1 MEMAVD
7 VNGEVLFSITDGLSM
22 TSGRVDGL
30 VVVDVAWGLTFEKHR
45 YSPRKDWCLIHIIGN

>member
-22 TSGRVDGL
+22 VSGPVGGL

-45 YSPRKDWCLIHIIGN
+45 YFPGRIGV

>member
-7 VNGEVLFSITDGLSM
+7 VNGEVLFFITDGLSM
-22 TSGRVDGL
+22 ASGRVGDL

-45 YSPRKDWCLIHIIGN
+45 YSPGRTGV

>member
-22 TSGRVDGL
+22 ARASGRVGGL
-30 VVVDVAWGLTFEKHR
+30 VVMDVAWYLTFEKHTC
-45 YSPRKDWCLIHIIGN
+45 SP